1 MMKAIRLGDLLKNVS
16 VTKNPDKLITK
27 VTTDSRDAGPGCVFV
42 GIKGDRFDGS
52 DFATDALA
60 NGAEAVVVS
69 RMLDTEG
76 EQILVKDTKD
86 ALIAMAGNYRDM
98 FDPVVAGIT
107 GSVGKTTTK
116 EMTAAIFSCF
126 GKTLKNEGNKNNE
139 IGVPETLFSMEDDTR
154 LAVVEMGMNG
164 IGDISKLTH
173 AVRPRVA
180 AITSIG
186 VSHMELLGSRE
197 NILKAKLEIA
207 EGLPGKD
214 GVLVLNGDDDM
225 LMSAVDSIE
234 NMTVTFGID
243 NTDCDVVARDIMSRV
258 NATSFTISDR
268 INGNFKASIP
278 GFGNHQI
285 YDALAAYT
293 IATRV
298 GLDPQRSAEGLANYI
313 PAGMRQKIVDFKNIT
328 VVEDCYNANPDSMKA
343 SLNAL
348 SSLPNDG
355 LKIAVLGDML
365 ELGHISEQAHKEI
378 GLLAGSL
385 GIDILLCIG
394 QEMKACA
401 SAAVSA
407 GVPSVEH
414 FDNIDDLSDYLVR
427 TVHPGDAVVFKASRA
442 IALENAI
449 ARFYENY

>member
-1 MMKAIRLGDLLKNVS
+1 MKAIRLGDLLKNVS
-16 VTKNPDKLITK
+16 VTKNPDKLITR

-42 GIKGDRFDGS
+42 GITGDHYDGN
-52 DFATDALA
+52 DFAPNALF
-60 NGAEAVVVS
+60 NGAEAVVVN
-69 RMLDTEG
+69 RIYDAEG

-86 ALIAMAGNYRDM
+86 ALIAMSGNYRDM
-98 FDPVVAGIT
+98 FNPVVVGIT

-116 EMTAAIFSCF
+116 EMLAAIFSCF

-139 IGVPETLFSMEDDTR
+139 VGVPETLFALDDDTQ

-164 IGDISKLTH
+164 IGDISKLTR
-173 AVRPRVA
+173 AAKPRVA
-180 AITSIG
+180 AITAIG

-197 NILKAKLEIA
+197 NILKAKLEIV
-207 EGLPGKD
+207 EGLPEND
-214 GVLVLNGDDDM
+214 DILVINGDDEM
-225 LMSAVDSIE
+225 LMSAVDRLKC
-234 NMTVTFGID
+234 MTVTFGIE
-243 NTDCDVVARDIMSRV
+243 NTDCDVVAKDIMSRV

-268 INGNFKASIP
+268 INGIFSASIP

-298 GLDPQRSAEGLANYI
+298 GLDPEKSAKGLANYQ
-313 PAGMRQKIVDFKNIT
+313 PAGMRQKIVEFKGIT
-328 VVEDCYNANPDSMKA
+328 VVEDCYNANPDSMRA

-348 SSLPNDG
+348 ASLPNDG

-365 ELGHISEQAHKEI
+365 ELGTISAQAHRDI
-378 GLLAGSL
+378 GVLAGSL
-385 GIDILLCIG
+385 GIDILLCVG
-394 QEMKACA
+394 EEMKACVS
-401 SAAVSA
+401 SAGSA

-414 FDNIDDLSDYLVR
+414 FDNLDVLSDYLVR

-449 ARFYENY
+449 SKFYEKY